1 MTRYRI
7 HKARSRFFLRKADRL
22 SGISLMC
29 LRYLPQ
35 QLHLVITSK
44 SVPTAMEGF
53 HRVRRGLPG
62 RLEAGITLTIGN
74 TPSLVGL
81 YLIGNCHDVR
91 LLQIMDYYRRSRR
104 IIGINRISVWFRIWR
119 SIILVVLR
127 PILIWWYFWEWLK
140 SPSLV
145 SLLTT

>member
-1 MTRYRI
+1 
-7 HKARSRFFLRKADRL
+7 
-22 SGISLMC
+22 MC

-62 RLEAGITLTIGN
+62 RLEAGITLSIGN
-74 TPSLVGL
+74 TPSPEGL

-91 LLQIMDYYRRSRR
+91 LLQIW
-104 IIGINRISVWFRIWR
+104 ITIGGVGVLLVLIELVYGSVYGGR
-119 SIILVVLR
+119 L
-127 PILIWWYFWEWLK
+127 FW
-140 SPSLV
+140 
-145 SLLTT
+145 